1 MSDAEMVPYSDSF
14 QPSGEPE
21 QNAGLFFE
29 RIRKR
34 RSVRSFSDRPV
45 SRETIEWLVRA
56 AGSAPS
62 GANRQPWRFVCISD
76 PVLKREIRE
85 GAEQEEQVFYH
96 ERAGRTWLD
105 DLAPLGTGPEKPFLE
120 TAPWLVAVFRLSE
133 NDDGAAVYY
142 ASESVG
148 IAVGLFLAAAHH
160 AGLATLVHTPSPM
173 AFLGRILDRPE
184 TERPYVLIPVGYPD
198 DNCQVPRAALER
210 KPLEEV
216 MVVRD

>member
-1 MSDAEMVPYSDSF
+1 MSDAEMVPYSDFF
-14 QPSGEPE
+14 QPSGSSE
-21 QNAGLFFE
+21 QHAEVFFE
-29 RIRKR
+29 RIQKR

-45 SRETIEWLVRA
+45 SRETMEWLVRS

-62 GANRQPWRFVCISD
+62 GANRQPWRFVCINDST
-76 PVLKREIRE
+76 LKQEIRQ
-85 GAEQEEQVFYH
+85 GAEQEEQAFYH
-96 ERAGRTWLD
+96 ERAGQTWLD

-120 TAPWLVAVFRLSE
+120 TAPWLVAVFRLSQ

-148 IAVGLFLAAAHH
+148 IAVGFFLAAAHH

-173 AFLGRILDRPE
+173 AFLGPMLDRPE
-184 TERPYVLIPVGYPD
+184 TERPYVLIPVGYPAD
-198 DNCQVPRAALER
+198 GCQVPRAALER